1 MIVATP
7 HDPLPER
14 YPGGRAFGETIRG
27 RRVRAGLTLRGCAE
41 LMGVSMTT
49 LSQIEQGQMAMSQD
63 EFDAFG
69 RAEAAALDVMGPQT
83 GEQP

>member
-1 MIVATP
+1 VIVTTP
-7 HDPLPER
+7 YEQPPER

-27 RRVRAGLTLRGCAE
+27 RRIRAGVTLRKCAE
-41 LMGVSMTT
+41 KMGVSMTT

-69 RAEAAALDVMGPQT
+69 QALTQ
-83 GEQP
+83 EESK